1 MSGPELSLEDFKARL
16 PLAEIIGRYVKLT
29 RRGREHLGLCPF
41 HQEKTPSFNVVEDKG
56 FYHCFGCG
64 AHGTAI
70 DFVMAVE
77 GLTFGDT
84 LTRLADLTGI
94 AAPRRS
100 PSAAPEQ
107 GQRLFAAN
115 AAAAAWFQ
123 AQLLAPGGREAL
135 AYLERRG
142 LDRAAIRG
150 FELGYAPNDR
160 QTLRAALRGQ
170 GFSEPELIAAG
181 LLKAEDG
188 GEPFAHFRHR
198 LMFPI
203 ADERGRIVGFGGRAL
218 GEARAKYLNTP
229 ETELFHKGELLY
241 NLHRAARAARQQHEV
256 VLAEGYMD
264 VIALAQAGMTH
275 AVAPLGTAVTERQL
289 AALWRLDEA
298 PIVCLDGD
306 RAGLAAAMRAAE
318 RALPVLR
325 AGQSLRLA
333 ILPDGED
340 PDSYLRRHGAEA
352 LRSVLSKAHTL
363 SQMIWRLETRGKR
376 FENPEA
382 RAALS
387 RRLRSL
393 ARLAADPDLRRSL
406 LDEFRARQEE
416 YVAPRL
422 HRRRGEGQRS
432 SAWDGVGPA
441 RLEAGL
447 ADPQLLAEVRLVI
460 PVIRQPH
467 MLVGLEDAFDQI
479 NFRSATVERIKNEIL
494 FWYGSDHLTNRSELK
509 DYLRRFPELS
519 YIVDL
524 AARDATIHELAQP
537 DYEKMLYTYI
547 RKGHISVE
555 RDLLSTKAAERDYSG
570 VACSFQNILDLQ
582 EPSADASSSFASDLH
597 ADREMLDRML
607 RELTTRLREPRGGE
621 GEGR

>member
-1 MSGPELSLEDFKARL
+1 LSGPEPSLDDFKARL
-16 PLAEIIGRYVKLT
+16 PLAEIVGRYVKLT

-41 HQEKTPSFNVVEDKG
+41 HKEKTPSFNVVEEKG

-77 GLTFGDT
+77 GLSFGDA

-100 PSAAPEQ
+100 VAVTPERS
-107 GQRLFAAN
+107 QRLFAAN
-115 AAAAAWFQ
+115 AAAASWFQ
-123 AQLLAPGGREAL
+123 AQLLAPSGREAL

-142 LDRAAIRG
+142 LDRTIIRG

-160 QTLRAALRGQ
+160 QPLRAALRSQ
-170 GFSEPELIAAG
+170 GFGEPELVAAG

-229 ETELFHKGELLY
+229 ETEIFHKGDLLY
-241 NLHRAARAARQQHEV
+241 NLHRAARPARERHEV

-264 VIALAQAGMTH
+264 VIALSQAGVTQ

-318 RALPVLR
+318 RALPVVR
-325 AGQSLRLA
+325 GGQSLRFA

-340 PDSYLRRHGAEA
+340 PDSFLRRHGAEA

-376 FENPEA
+376 FETPEA

-393 ARLAADPDLRRSL
+393 ARLAADADLRGSL
-406 LDEFRARQEE
+406 LDEFRALQEE
-416 YVAPRL
+416 FMAPRMG
-422 HRRRGEGQRS
+422 RRRAEGRRS
-432 SAWDGVGPA
+432 SAWEGVGAA

-447 ADPQLLAEVRLVI
+447 ADPQLLAEVRLVV
-460 PVIRQPH
+460 PVVQRPS
-467 MLVGLEDAFDQI
+467 MLVGLEETFDQV
-479 NFRSATVERIKNEIL
+479 NFDSPLVEKLRNEIL
-494 FWYGSDHLTNRSELK
+494 FWYTSDSLADRGELK
-509 DYLRRFPELS
+509 DYLRRFPELEN
-519 YIVDL
+519 IVKMAGENVTTGDL
-524 AARDATIHELAQP
+524 VQP
-537 DYEKMLYTYI
+537 EYEKMLFSYI
-547 RKGHISVE
+547 RKGHISME
-555 RDLLSTKAAERDYSG
+555 RNLLSAKAAEHDYSG
-570 VACSFQNILDLQ
+570 VASSFQNILDLQ
-582 EPSADASSSFASDLH
+582 SPQTDTSSFATDLQ
-597 ADREMLDRML
+597 ADTNELDRTL
-607 RELTTRLREPRGGE
+607 RELTTKLRAAKDGE
-621 GEGR
+621 SDGR